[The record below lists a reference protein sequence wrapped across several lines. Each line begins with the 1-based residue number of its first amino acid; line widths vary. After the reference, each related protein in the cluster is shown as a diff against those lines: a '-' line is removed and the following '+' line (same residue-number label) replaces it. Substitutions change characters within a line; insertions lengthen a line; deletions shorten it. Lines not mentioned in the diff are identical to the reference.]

1 VYVGIGVAVGGI
13 VTVGVG
19 VGVLVGVG
27 VGVSGDEQVPKL
39 VIIILA
45 CSVTLQ
51 ANISTKFPP
60 LTGMVLEI
68 PLQSE

>member
-1 VYVGIGVAVGGI
+1 
-13 VTVGVG
+13 VGVG
-19 VGVLVGVG
+19 EGVG
-27 VGVSGDEQVPKL
+27 VPGDAQVPRF
-39 VIIILA
+39 VITILD

-51 ANISTKFPP
+51 AHISSIFPP